1 MVVEY
6 LKEVRWE
13 IEDILTE
20 KSVNYVVFAYF
31 DVGVPDVDA
40 ATGNQIVNVALTIA
54 EITRLGNGD
63 PVSLGTIS
71 GVQGRGQGSDNS
83 IAKNNAINA
92 VAKNTAKKLVALI
105 NSKGINLNLM
115 KKVLILLFMLL
126 ALNACY

>member
-1 MVVEY
+1 MLMRQLE
-6 LKEVRWE
+6 
-13 IEDILTE
+13 
-20 KSVNYVVFAYF
+20 
-31 DVGVPDVDA
+31 
-40 ATGNQIVNVALTIA
+40 IVNVALTIA

-105 NSKGINLNLM
+105 NSKGIN
-115 KKVLILLFMLL
+115 
-126 ALNACY
+126 